1 MEIDLTGKRALV
13 GGASGGI
20 GKGIA
25 MVLASAGAEVYL
37 MARNE
42 EKLKNTVQHLDST
55 KNQHHGYL
63 VTDFL
68 NSSLHQ
74 EKLSAFL
81 AEINIDILVN
91 NTQGPI
97 AGTIETKQAQDYQ
110 TAFDLLF
117 QQAVFA
123 SQLVLPSMKTKGYGR
138 IINVSSLT
146 VKEPQDALVLSNS
159 MRTALVSWSK
169 SLSKLVA
176 ADGITVNSILT
187 GYFNTERLNSLLVS
201 QAEREGLSFESV
213 KERRILSIPAKRLGD
228 PTDYGNLVA
237 FLASPLA
244 SYLNGA
250 SIPLDGGLSN
260 MVF

>member
-1 MEIDLTGKRALV
+1 MKIDLTGKKALI

-25 MVLASAGAEVYL
+25 LVLASAGAEVYL

-42 EKLKNTVQHLDST
+42 EKLQNTLKLLDHSYG
-55 KNQHHGYL
+55 QRHGYL
-63 VTDFL
+63 ATDFL

-74 EKLSAFL
+74 EKLTAYL
-81 AEINIDILVN
+81 ADKHIDILIN

-97 AGTIETKQAQDYQ
+97 AGTIETKEALDYQ
-110 TAFDLLF
+110 NAFDLLF
-117 QQAVFA
+117 QQAVFT
-123 SQLVLPSMKTKGYGR
+123 SQLVLPSMKAQGFGR

-146 VKEPQDALVLSNS
+146 VKEPQDALVLSNT

-176 ADGITVNSILT
+176 ANGITVNSILT
-187 GYFNTERLNSLLVS
+187 GYFNTERLNGLMLT
-201 QAEREGLSFESV
+201 QAEKEGLSFEAV
-213 KERRILSIPAKRLGD
+213 KEKRILSIPARRLGD
-228 PTDYGNLVA
+228 TIEYGNLVA

-260 MVF
+260 VVF